1 MSTYIPPYL
10 RNQSSTA
17 AAAPSAPR
25 RLADLAAVANAG
37 GQSNKHKR
45 FYFVHVCSFEGTHV
59 LR

>member
-1 MSTYIPPYL
+1 MSTYIPSYL
-10 RNQSSTA
+10 RNQSST

-37 GQSNKHKR
+37 GQSNTHKR
-45 FYFVHVCSFEGTHV
+45 FYFFHVCSFEGTHV